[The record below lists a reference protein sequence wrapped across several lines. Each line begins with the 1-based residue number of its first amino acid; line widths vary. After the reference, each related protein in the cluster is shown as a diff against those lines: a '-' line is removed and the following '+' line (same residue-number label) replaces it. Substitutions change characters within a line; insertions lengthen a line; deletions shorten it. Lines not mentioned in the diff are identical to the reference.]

1 MKFLYVMGCLFSLI
15 SFELHSAD
23 GAFPAHTHAPRPVK
37 PNIAKHP
44 TRPDSPYPPEISSS
58 LQVKPIDMY
67 SNGLSVLK
75 EDSPPAAPV
84 QPPMTRSKGGESDV
98 DQQELRNF
106 LAFLGQLS
114 LTQERMSRFES
125 HDESAPSW
133 VVCAY
138 LMGNLMRIWQRTSA
152 ELVTATD
159 EKVKEQLAKKI
170 KETAEHIEGVMHI
183 AAQTNLVFKHLR
195 NAYHGKRDGVDV
207 HKMED
212 REKRAAA

>member
-1 MKFLYVMGCLFSLI
+1 MKILQLALWCVLSIIFLQLKA
-15 SFELHSAD
+15 AD
-23 GAFPAHTHAPRPVK
+23 VAPQVHTHAPRPVK

-44 TRPDSPYPPEISSS
+44 TRPDSPYPVELSSS
-58 LQVKPIDMY
+58 FQVKPVGMY
-67 SNGLSVLK
+67 INDLTVLTEDIPPVEPIQSVLQGK
-75 EDSPPAAPV
+75 
-84 QPPMTRSKGGESDV
+84 K
-98 DQQELRNF
+98 
-106 LAFLGQLS
+106 
-114 LTQERMSRFES
+114 SRFES